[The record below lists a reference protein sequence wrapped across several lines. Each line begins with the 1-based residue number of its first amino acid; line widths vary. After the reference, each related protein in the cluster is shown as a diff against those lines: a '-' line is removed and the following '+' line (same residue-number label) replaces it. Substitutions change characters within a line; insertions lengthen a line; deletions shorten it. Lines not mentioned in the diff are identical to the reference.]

1 MFCALANPEKSRD
14 LIFKNP
20 GIGISVQSRDPA
32 GACSWVMTD
41 NDLTSRKCKTHT
53 QVVHIR
59 CIKKKKVYT
68 FWSTWIWLFLEGE
81 NCTWSD
87 WTRHNPLLY
96 SISFINRDQ
105 IRLDIIQ
112 LNHVV
117 FSNTKCVETY
127 VKVQIG
133 SDFSSKER
141 NAPGQIGQD
150 MICAWSP
157 FFMTSYLIG
166 WEYQTILSMTHIK
179 FKLVEK

>member
-1 MFCALANPEKSRD
+1 MLYQIP
-14 LIFKNP
+14 KNP
-20 GIGISVQSRDPA
+20 GIWFSKILGSGFQSNPGIPGSRWGLLMSHDRQW
-32 GACSWVMTD
+32 SYKQKMQ
-41 NDLTSRKCKTHT
+41 NTHT
-53 QVVHIR
+53 SGPY
-59 CIKKKKVYT
+59 KMYKEKKVYT